1 MCLPDLRGRAE
12 PIDARDHDLKDHDLR
27 RIGVLVGQDIG
38 TLQPVLDRRDPI
50 ALLAKL
56 GFEYPSAFGLVV
68 GERVGSLQCWTPAYD
83 MITNRIHT

>member
-27 RIGVLVGQDIG
+27 RIGVLVGQNIE
-38 TLQPVLDRRDPI
+38 TFQPVLDCRDAI
-50 ALLAKL
+50 TLLAKL
-56 GFEYPSAFGLVV
+56 GFEHPSALGLVV
-68 GERVGSLQCWTPAYD
+68 GERVRSLRCWTPAYD

>member
-1 MCLPDLRGRAE
+1 MCLPDLQERAE

-27 RIGVLVGQDIG
+27 RIGVFVGQDVE

-56 GFEYPSAFGLVV
+56 GFEYPSALGLVV
-68 GERVGSLQCWTPAYD
+68 GERVGPCSAGHLRT
-83 MITNRIHT
+83 I